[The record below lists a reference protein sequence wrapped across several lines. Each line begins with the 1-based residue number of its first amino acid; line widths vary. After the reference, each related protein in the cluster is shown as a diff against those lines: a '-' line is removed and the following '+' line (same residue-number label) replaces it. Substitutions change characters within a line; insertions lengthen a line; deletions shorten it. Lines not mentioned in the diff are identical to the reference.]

1 MKYKFTYLYLPL
13 FLSFFAVENTSAQTT
28 LPSDSTV
35 QVRHNAGFDVIIKKN
50 GDIVYGL
57 VKEVDEQL
65 IRYQRTD
72 IPEGPI
78 YTMRRNEVYAISYRN
93 QVKDFLDAPKDTAKN
108 TVRDTVVIHDTV
120 GNYRPPSA
128 GNKPRNVRRGFSL
141 QNGNVRVG
149 LGFIRSYT
157 GVNNPT
163 QYSSSGSFPI
173 ISVAYEAPY
182 QDQIYLGL
190 QLAFGPHKF
199 SKQEYSNYDSAQT
212 NIRLKENI
220 FTLHAYGRYVFLKNN
235 RSAFQPY
242 VLAGLGIHTSHIN
255 TEHDIKFINHPND
268 AVLVKSG
275 TNSVSI
281 GVTARIGTEYLI
293 NNNFRVF
300 GDVGIGASILT
311 IGISANIY

>member
-1 MKYKFTYLYLPL
+1 MKFNFTYLYLPL
-13 FLSFFAVENTSAQTT
+13 FFSLFTVHHTYGQVTFPPDTT
-28 LPSDSTV
+28 K
-35 QVRHNAGFDVIIKKN
+35 QVINAGFDVIIKKN

-108 TVRDTVVIHDTV
+108 TVKDTVIIHDTV
-120 GNYRPPSA
+120 GGYRAPSA
-128 GNKPRNVRRGFSL
+128 GNKPQNVRHSFSL
-141 QNGNVRVG
+141 QNGNVRFG

-157 GVNNPT
+157 GVNDPT

-173 ISVAYEAPY
+173 ISIAYEAPY

-190 QLAFGPHKF
+190 QLAFGHHKF
-199 SKQEYSNYDSAQT
+199 SKQEYSNYDSVKT
-212 NIRLKENI
+212 NVLLKENI
-220 FTLHAYGRYVFLKNN
+220 FTLHAYGRYSFLKNI
-235 RSAFQPY
+235 SALQPY
-242 VLAGLGIHTSHIN
+242 VLGGIGINTSHIN
-255 TEHDIKFINHPND
+255 TEHDIKFINNPND

-281 GVTARIGTEYLI
+281 GIMARIGTEYSI

-300 GDVGIGASILT
+300 GDVGIGASILS
-311 IGISANIY
+311 IGISANID